1 MKNVMKKM
9 GLAVSVVMVA
19 AGLSLTAAETA
30 EKKDAT
36 AQAVVTAQ
44 ASGATTTKKPTLS
57 EVYDKKFGG
66 RLIQPGSQQ
75 GSVVFVN
82 GQSALGEAEFAPV
95 VKEIKR
101 ILKIEVKVVG
111 EKPRTGMP
119 RLADVKASGAS
130 AAVFVMSDPALPVLL
145 AAPEERWAL
154 VNVAAMAEGLPSGIL
169 GEAMMKTRF
178 RSELWR
184 GFALACGGQSSM
196 SSVSVFNAPDMASL
210 DTTDASA
217 ISYDVV
223 QRAGNY
229 LRNALKVTPP
239 RIVTYRIACQ
249 EGWAPAPTNDV
260 QRTIWNQVHA
270 IPDKPIKIEFDP
282 KRDK

>member
-1 MKNVMKKM
+1 
-9 GLAVSVVMVA
+9 
-19 AGLSLTAAETA
+19 
-30 EKKDAT
+30 
-36 AQAVVTAQ
+36 
-44 ASGATTTKKPTLS
+44 
-57 EVYDKKFGG
+57 
-66 RLIQPGSQQ
+66 
-75 GSVVFVN
+75 
-82 GQSALGEAEFAPV
+82 
-95 VKEIKR
+95 
-101 ILKIEVKVVG
+101 
-111 EKPRTGMP
+111 MP

-145 AAPEERWAL
+145 AAPEEHWAL

-196 SSVSVFNAPDMASL
+196 SSVSVFNAADMASL

-229 LRNALKVTPP
+229 LRNALRVTPP

-270 IPDKPIKIEFDP
+270 IPDKPITIEFDP

>member
-9 GLAVSVVMVA
+9 GMAVSFGMVA

-30 EKKDAT
+30 EKMDAAAQAAGTAPAVGAT
-36 AQAVVTAQ
+36 AK
-44 ASGATTTKKPTLS
+44 KKPTLS

-82 GQSALGEAEFAPV
+82 GQSALGETEFHPV

-169 GEAMMKTRF
+169 GEAMKKTRF

-282 KRDK
+282 KKDK